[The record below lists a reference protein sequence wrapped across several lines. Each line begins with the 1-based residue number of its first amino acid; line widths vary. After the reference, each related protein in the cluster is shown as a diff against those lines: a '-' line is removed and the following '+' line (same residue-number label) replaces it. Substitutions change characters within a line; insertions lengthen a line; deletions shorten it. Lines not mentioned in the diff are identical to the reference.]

1 MYTCLT
7 SSQILQLEKQGC
19 VCTSWHNVQVSS
31 KTDLA
36 LIRNCR
42 LAGEIKI
49 GELCGQEG
57 QRPQGIFNAV
67 INDCEIGDNAYISNV
82 AGELKGLKIG
92 TRVSIENV
100 GRITCEPETL
110 CGLGTPVA
118 VLDEAGSRPV
128 PLFPELSAQL
138 ASLMARYPKLA
149 EYHILPLINEA
160 MESEDTGS
168 YIGDDVTISDTKLI
182 VNVRI
187 DGGVK
192 VIGASK
198 LRNGRIINNARSG
211 KTIAFVGNDVDAEN
225 FMIVDGRVDSGS
237 LLRNC
242 FVGQG
247 VVIDKRFTAHDTL
260 FFANASCE
268 CGESCAVIA
277 GPYTVTMHKSSLL
290 IGAEY
295 SFMNA
300 GSGTNASNHMYKLG
314 PVHWGR
320 MHRGVKTSSGAYVM
334 WDAQIGAFSLVMGAH
349 KEHPDTSAF
358 PFSYLFA
365 SPSGKTIVSP
375 GVMLKSC
382 GLMRDKLKWP
392 KRDRRIETDIPLLD
406 NITFDLLN
414 PVTVSAMIST
424 LPLLDEIEK
433 LPEETDGY
441 RHYSGLLFSS
451 NSIKRARDFY
461 EMAVVKYFHSVI
473 NEATPDVI
481 DAATASTPPQEWID
495 LGGQIIDAA
504 IVESIREAESFEDIV
519 HMFDNAFH
527 TYKATEYCWVKSA
540 ITPEWSDRLNNAE
553 MYISRIEEAI
563 EKDRMQALA
572 SIRK

>member
-1 MYTCLT
+1 
-7 SSQILQLEKQGC
+7 
-19 VCTSWHNVQVSS
+19 
-31 KTDLA
+31 
-36 LIRNCR
+36 
-42 LAGEIKI
+42 
-49 GELCGQEG
+49 
-57 QRPQGIFNAV
+57 
-67 INDCEIGDNAYISNV
+67 
-82 AGELKGLKIG
+82 
-92 TRVSIENV
+92 
-100 GRITCEPETL
+100 
-110 CGLGTPVA
+110 
-118 VLDEAGSRPV
+118 
-128 PLFPELSAQL
+128 
-138 ASLMARYPKLA
+138 
-149 EYHILPLINEA
+149 
-160 MESEDTGS
+160 
-168 YIGDDVTISDTKLI
+168 
-182 VNVRI
+182 
-187 DGGVK
+187 
-192 VIGASK
+192 
-198 LRNGRIINNARSG
+198 
-211 KTIAFVGNDVDAEN
+211 
-225 FMIVDGRVDSGS
+225 
-237 LLRNC
+237 
-242 FVGQG
+242 
-247 VVIDKRFTAHDTL
+247 
-260 FFANASCE
+260 
-268 CGESCAVIA
+268 
-277 GPYTVTMHKSSLL
+277 
-290 IGAEY
+290 
-295 SFMNA
+295 
-300 GSGTNASNHMYKLG
+300 
-314 PVHWGR
+314 
-320 MHRGVKTSSGAYVM
+320 
-334 WDAQIGAFSLVMGAH
+334 
-349 KEHPDTSAF
+349 
-358 PFSYLFA
+358 
-365 SPSGKTIVSP
+365 
-375 GVMLKSC
+375 
-382 GLMRDKLKWP
+382 MRDKLKWP